1 MVKGGQNLPPGI
13 GLTDL
18 ENIGGQQCPLLQVPA
33 SLKSALDGTKVI
45 VKAYFLFIIYSSVF
59 SKDEL
64 SPTKPIIICKNQA

>member
-1 MVKGGQNLPPGI
+1 MVGI
-13 GLTDL
+13 GLTAKYWGL
-18 ENIGGQQCPLLQVPA
+18 VPPPVPA